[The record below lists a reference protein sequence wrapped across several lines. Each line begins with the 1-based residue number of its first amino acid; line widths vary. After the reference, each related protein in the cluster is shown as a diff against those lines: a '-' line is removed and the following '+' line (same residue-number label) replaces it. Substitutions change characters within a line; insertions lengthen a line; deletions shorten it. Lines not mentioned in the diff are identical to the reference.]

1 MSQQR
6 NPRYWASLWY
16 TTKFAEQPWPPGWY
30 WHDERYDWSGPYETE
45 EDAARAL
52 QSYENG
58 RRIPVLSSSLHD

>member
-30 WHDERYDWSGPYETE
+30 WHDQHYDWTGPYETE
-45 EDAARAL
+45 EDARKALGSHEKGRAL
-52 QSYENG
+52 P
-58 RRIPVLSSSLHD
+58 ILTSSLHY